1 MENILNSEISPQE
14 RQEFEEFKRQKRVA
28 EARLSIGR
36 LELQFTGVCSER
48 SQLRRAVREAE
59 KLGIGGV
66 CLSPYLVRPCADFL
80 GKDYRMAIVAC
91 ISQWGGTDTTDLK
104 VRAIK
109 RAIRDGATVT
119 EVTAPIPVV
128 KEAAWGYVRREFK
141 KLRSAAKKITL
152 RINIEAPLLTREE
165 LSKLCTLCCE
175 CSISCVCTS
184 GGLFGSGA
192 DEEDIKAI
200 KHALKDRAVIKAEG
214 ADTPARADT
223 LCGLG
228 ASIVASANA
237 VAVAQSILSAAER
250 RS

>member
-1 MENILNSEISPQE
+1 MEEILDSAISPQE

-36 LELQFTGVCSER
+36 LELLYTGVCSER
-48 SQLRRAVREAE
+48 VQLRRAVREAE

-80 GKDYRMAIVAC
+80 GRDTRMAIVAC
-91 ISQWGGTDTTDLK
+91 ISQWGGSDTSDLK
-104 VRAIK
+104 VRAIR
-109 RAIRDGATVT
+109 RAIRDGATVA
-119 EVTAPIPVV
+119 EVTAPISAV
-128 KEAAWGYVRREFK
+128 KEAAWGYVRRELK
-141 KLRSAAKKITL
+141 KLRSAAKKISL
-152 RINIEAPLLTREE
+152 RINLESPLLTREE
-165 LSKLCTLCCE
+165 LSKLCELCCE
-175 CSISCVCTS
+175 SSVACVCTS

-200 KHALKDRAVIKAEG
+200 KLALKDRAAIKAEG

-223 LCGLG
+223 LCNLG
-228 ASIVASANA
+228 VSLVATANA

-250 RS
+250 KN